1 MTQVPNLKRR
11 VELGFESVSLRIKL
25 SDIEPLRSVTPLTKK
40 SVKYGQI
47 VASIVEVGIIEPP
60 VVIRKSGKG
69 KPYQLLDGHI
79 RIEILKERGEID
91 AVCLIAKDDEA
102 FTYNKRI
109 SRMATVQEHKM
120 ILTAIQNGV
129 PEERL
134 ARALNVNISSIR
146 NKRRLLDG
154 ICSEVVQLLQDRHVP
169 LNTFTELKRLKPM
182 RQIEVSEMMIAMNR
196 FSMTYAK
203 SLVASTPQHMLTK
216 DERKSI
222 KGISPE
228 QLEKMEREST
238 NLEREFKLIENEYG
252 ADHLDL
258 VLATGY
264 LCRMLGNARMVGHL
278 AQFFPEILA
287 EFQSIAQ
294 TRTAP

>member
-1 MTQVPNLKRR
+1 M
-11 VELGFESVSLRIKL
+11 
-25 SDIEPLRSVTPLTKK
+25 
-40 SVKYGQI
+40 
-47 VASIVEVGIIEPP
+47 
-60 VVIRKSGKG
+60 
-69 KPYQLLDGHI
+69 
-79 RIEILKERGEID
+79 
-91 AVCLIAKDDEA
+91 
-102 FTYNKRI
+102 
-109 SRMATVQEHKM
+109 
-120 ILTAIQNGV
+120 
-129 PEERL
+129 
-134 ARALNVNISSIR
+134 
-146 NKRRLLDG
+146 
-154 ICSEVVQLLQDRHVP
+154 P

-216 DERKSI
+216 DERKSM
-222 KGISPE
+222 KGISSE

>member
-1 MTQVPNLKRR
+1 MAHAPNSKRR

-40 SVKYGQI
+40 SVKYAQI

-79 RIEILKERGEID
+79 RIEILKERGEIE

-120 ILTAIQNGV
+120 ILTAIKNVV

-216 DERKSI
+216 NERKSM
-222 KGISPE
+222 KGISSE

-252 ADHLDL
+252 TDHLDL

-264 LCRMLGNARMVGHL
+264 LCRMLGNARIVGHL

-294 TRTAP
+294 TRTAQ